1 MVPIVSIVGKSNSGK
16 TTLLEGLIAELKRRG
31 YRVASIKHSAYGFD
45 LDRPGTDSWRLAH
58 AGSDTVA
65 IVTPQILALI
75 KRVDKEL
82 SLEEVLSTIIGDF
95 DIFLTEGFK
104 KWNAPKI
111 EVHRKKL
118 GPELLCSLGELIAI
132 VSDEPL
138 EVTVPRYPPDNIQGL
153 SDLIEQR
160 FLCQQ

>member
-16 TTLLEGLIAELKRRG
+16 TILLEGLIAELKRRG
-31 YRVASIKHSAYGFD
+31 YRFASIKHSAYGFD
-45 LDRPGTDSWRLAH
+45 LDQPGTDSWRLAH
-58 AGSDTVA
+58 AGSDTVV
-65 IVTPQILALI
+65 IVTPQILTLI
-75 KRVDKEL
+75 KRVDKVL
-82 SLEEVLSTIIGDF
+82 SLEEVLSIIIGDF

-104 KWNAPKI
+104 KWNTPKI
-111 EVHRKKL
+111 EVHRKKH
-118 GPELLCSLGELIAI
+118 GPELLCSPGELIAI